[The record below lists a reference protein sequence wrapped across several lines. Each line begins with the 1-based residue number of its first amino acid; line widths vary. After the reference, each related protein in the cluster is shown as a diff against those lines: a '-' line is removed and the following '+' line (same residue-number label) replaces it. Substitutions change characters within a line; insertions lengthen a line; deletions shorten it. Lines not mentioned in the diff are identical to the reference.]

1 MYSAFSNRCQFRKTA
16 PFRICCILCNRKM
29 KVLDLLQHVYC
40 IIFLIMS
47 VRKVRFYIGNEE
59 SHLREL
65 SKWDEDLL
73 DSESVIYCGVEGHPS
88 PNYTIWRKS
97 RDGEIRFVIR
107 DYFPY
112 WENED
117 NNTRWAALAAAD
129 IEWGLAFELI
139 CESSLGNE
147 SISANIHFPGFKTFL
162 ALLCKTSRVNLLIL
176 K

>member
-1 MYSAFSNRCQFRKTA
+1 
-16 PFRICCILCNRKM
+16 
-29 KVLDLLQHVYC
+29 
-40 IIFLIMS
+40 MS
-47 VRKVRFYIGNEE
+47 LRKVSFYIGNTE
-59 SHLREL
+59 SHLRKL
-65 SKWDEDLL
+65 TKWDEELL
-73 DSESVIYCGVEGHPS
+73 DTESVIYCGVEGRPS
-88 PNYTIWRKS
+88 PNYTIIRKS
-97 RDGEIRFVIR
+97 SDEEVEFVIR